1 MGDEGPLLIRALPV
15 DGGTTLSLTGV
26 LDFATAEM
34 LTVEIAKTPV
44 NQGGCLTIDLT
55 ELEFI
60 DSTGIALLVSV
71 FRHFNAED
79 RGFKLVPSRADA
91 VRRVMEVTG
100 LDRTFPFS
108 DETPR

>member
-1 MGDEGPLLIRALPV
+1 VNDGDPLQIRALPI

-26 LDFATAEM
+26 LDFATAET
-34 LTVEIAKTPV
+34 LTVELAKAPIED
-44 NQGGCLTIDLT
+44 GAITIDLT
-55 ELEFI
+55 EVEFI

-79 RGFKLVPSRADA
+79 RGFKLIPSRAPA

-108 DETPR
+108 SES

>member
-1 MGDEGPLLIRALPV
+1 MSDGDPLQIRARSM
-15 DGGTTLSLTGV
+15 DGGTTLCLTGV
-26 LDFATAEM
+26 LDFATSET
-34 LTVEIAKTPV
+34 LTVELAKAPIEDGSIT
-44 NQGGCLTIDLT
+44 LDLT
-55 ELEFI
+55 EVDFV

-79 RGFKLVPSRADA
+79 RGFKLIPSRAPA

-108 DETPR
+108 TES

>member
-1 MGDEGPLLIRALPV
+1 MGNEGPLLIRTAPV
-15 DGGTTLSLTGV
+15 DGGGTTLSLTGV
-26 LDFATAEM
+26 LDFATAET

-44 NQGGCLTIDLT
+44 AEGGALTIDLT
-55 ELEFI
+55 EVEFI

-100 LDRTFPFS
+100 LDRSFPFS
-108 DETPR
+108 DAG

>member
-1 MGDEGPLLIRALPV
+1 MDAEGALLIRAMPSN
-15 DGGTTLSLTGV
+15 GGTTLSLTGV
-26 LDFATAEM
+26 LDFASAEA

-44 NQGGCLTIDLT
+44 TDGGSLTIDLT
-55 ELEFI
+55 EVEFI
-60 DSTGIALLVSV
+60 DSTGIALLVSL

-79 RGFKLVPSRADA
+79 RGFRLVPSRADA

-108 DETPR
+108 SNEG

>member
-1 MGDEGPLLIRALPV
+1 MSGDDPLQIRALPAE
-15 DGGTTLSLTGV
+15 GGTTLRLTGV
-26 LDFATAEM
+26 LDFVAAET
-34 LTVEIAKTPV
+34 LTVELAKAPIED
-44 NQGGCLTIDLT
+44 GSITIDLT
-55 ELEFI
+55 EVDFI

-79 RGFKLVPSRADA
+79 RGFKLIPSRAPA

-108 DETPR
+108 TER

>member
-1 MGDEGPLLIRALPV
+1 MGSEGQLLIRSVPS
-15 DGGTTLSLTGV
+15 DGDGTTLSLTGV
-26 LDFATAEM
+26 LDFASAET
-34 LTVEIAKTPV
+34 LTVEIAKSPV
-44 NQGGCLTIDLT
+44 TEGGSLTIDLT

-91 VRRVMEVTG
+91 VRRVMEITG

-108 DETPR
+108 DGG

>member
-1 MGDEGPLLIRALPV
+1 MDSEGSLQIRSAPV
-15 DGGTTLSLTGV
+15 EGGTILSLAGV
-26 LDFATAEM
+26 LDFASAET

-44 NQGGCLTIDLT
+44 NHGACLTIDLT
-55 ELEFI
+55 EVDFI

-79 RGFKLVPSRADA
+79 RGFKLVPSRAEA

-100 LDRTFPFS
+100 LDRSFPFS
-108 DETPR
+108 DS

>member
-1 MGDEGPLLIRALPV
+1 MNTDGQLLIRSLSSN
-15 DGGTTLSLTGV
+15 GGTTLSLTGV
-26 LDFATAEM
+26 LDFASAET
-34 LTVEIAKTPV
+34 LTVEIAKAPIDD
-44 NQGGCLTIDLT
+44 GAALTIDLT
-55 ELEFI
+55 EVEFI

-108 DETPR
+108 DGA

>member
-1 MGDEGPLLIRALPV
+1 MESEGTLLIRSVPAEE
-15 DGGTTLSLTGV
+15 GTTLSLTGV
-26 LDFATAEM
+26 LDFVSAEM
-34 LTVEIAKTPV
+34 LTVEIAKSPATD
-44 NQGGCLTIDLT
+44 GGCLTIDLT

-79 RGFKLVPSRADA
+79 RGFRLVPSRADA

-108 DETPR
+108 DGGGS

>member
-1 MGDEGPLLIRALPV
+1 MSDGNSLQIRAVPIE
-15 DGGTTLSLTGV
+15 DGTALSLTGT
-26 LDFATAEM
+26 LDFVTAET
-34 LTVEIAKTPV
+34 LTVELAKASIDD
-44 NQGGCLTIDLT
+44 GAITIDLT
-55 ELEFI
+55 EIEFI

-79 RGFKLVPSRADA
+79 RGFRLIPSRAPA

-108 DETPR
+108 SES

>member
-1 MGDEGPLLIRALPV
+1 MGSEGPLLIRAVPS
-15 DGGTTLSLTGV
+15 DGGGTTLCLTGV

-34 LTVEIAKTPV
+34 LTVEIAKTPIDD
-44 NQGGCLTIDLT
+44 GALTIDLT
-55 ELEFI
+55 EVEFI

-79 RGFKLVPSRADA
+79 RGFKLVPSRAES

-100 LDRTFPFS
+100 LDRTFPFTDS
-108 DETPR
+108 

>member
-1 MGDEGPLLIRALPV
+1 MDADGQLLIRSLPSN
-15 DGGTTLSLTGV
+15 GGTTLTLTGV
-26 LDFATAEM
+26 LDFASAET
-34 LTVEIAKTPV
+34 LTVEIAKAPIDD
-44 NQGGCLTIDLT
+44 GAALTIDLT
-55 ELEFI
+55 EVEFI

-79 RGFKLVPSRADA
+79 RGFKLIPSRADA

-108 DETPR
+108 DGA